1 MKSTAPWSVKGIAR
15 DTRETAKEAARKEG
29 LTVGEWLNQIIH
41 KAGSDD
47 MGSVEGLNGVK
58 AADLVLAMDRLNRRF
73 AKGEE
78 STDEALTQITTVL
91 ERLETRL
98 STVENAAGDTGPKRD
113 GGHDS
118 GRELDRIDAL
128 RSLEKALG
136 QIAVQFEKSQK
147 AAQDRLAE
155 TEGHISA
162 INDGLT
168 TRLAALEAKAAD
180 FSTASVAAAPADP
193 DFAERTGKRLRVLG
207 DEIKRGGD
215 QVRSLETLISR
226 LADQIDASEQR
237 SAEGVQRIADGMT
250 ALRGQVQALQQT
262 PVKSGPTRADI
273 VEMVEQAA
281 DARFAALRDDLPVAD
296 FPETGTADTLEPARA
311 FGTRTPDAASL
322 FDAASAFDAPADQ
335 PQDDPA
341 SAHTPEMAPSPIAP
355 TGSLY
360 DDPDDEEISVDTEFA
375 SAFDDLDLDVD
386 QPPTPLPGE
395 ETPPAATPD
404 DELEVDLDSEADEA
418 RRIAAEINQALNGG
432 LADDRARD
440 GFDAPGET
448 VAPPRAGAPVE
459 TVAQPHPPADDPQTD
474 QIGFAR
480 EEAAPARQPQAAP
493 KIATQRPVDPARIN
507 PGKLPRTPEG
517 KIDIA
522 RLTPKQKAILAARAR
537 KKREEALAA
546 AQATGPASEAAPTP
560 APKRARPVPIDTPDL
575 INDEQK
581 SILENVRSFFSRG
594 RSNDDGDEQSPISDA
609 ASAPAGEP
617 GAVKKKSDLDTSAA
631 KADRSQDG
639 ATLNQDGQLSAEQK
653 DAPRPAPTGPVFLE
667 NVHQIDTSTSGG
679 LLIREGKPTLFGY
692 LSLAAI
698 ALMIAAFVGL
708 RFFLPAKPP
717 SPARERTG
725 VPTISIPAD
734 ASLDNAGIIETP
746 APAPLN
752 TNQPRLAFLEA
763 MTVLSGEAGAE
774 DIEGAVALL
783 ETASAAGYAPAQ
795 FQLGEF
801 YKNGTYVDQNPGRAR
816 SWFQRAASGGN
827 VFAMHRLGYL
837 YAEGQG
843 GSADI
848 NTAIQ
853 WFEDAANFGFVD
865 SMFNLGTI
873 YDPITGNSLA
883 NVQDAE
889 KAYYWYALAA
899 LQGDNGAANKAGDLA
914 TRLDNRQKTRL
925 DAEIENWRARPT
937 NRTANENIVSE

>member
-47 MGSVEGLNGVK
+47 MGSVEGLDGVK
-58 AADLVLAMDRLNRRF
+58 AADLVSAMDRLNRRF
-73 AKGEE
+73 ARGEE
-78 STDEALTQITTVL
+78 STDEALTQITSVL
-91 ERLETRL
+91 ERLESRL
-98 STVENAAGDTGPKRD
+98 TTVEHQDDGAATGRD
-113 GGHDS
+113 S
-118 GRELDRIDAL
+118 ALTLDRIDAL

-136 QIAVQFEKSQK
+136 QIAVQFDKSQK

-155 TEGHISA
+155 TEGQISA
-162 INDGLT
+162 LSEGLSA
-168 TRLAALEAKAAD
+168 RLAALEAKTES
-180 FSTASVAAAPADP
+180 FASAGAPTPTDP

-237 SAEGVQRIADGMT
+237 SAEGVQRIADSMT

-281 DARFAALRDDLPVAD
+281 DARFAALRDD
-296 FPETGTADTLEPARA
+296 FPAGDGGLVDAEDALEPARA
-311 FGTRTPDAASL
+311 FGTRTPTQPTGL
-322 FDAASAFDAPADQ
+322 FDAASAFDAGVPNEQHPDDREPTA
-335 PQDDPA
+335 DPA
-341 SAHTPEMAPSPIAP
+341 ADLKTGASTVAP

-375 SAFDDLDLDVD
+375 SAFDDLDLDD
-386 QPPTPLPGE
+386 DRPPTPLAGE
-395 ETPPAATPD
+395 PKPTVNPVVE
-404 DELEVDLDSEADEA
+404 DELAVDLDSEADEA

-432 LADDRARD
+432 PVPAEPQDA
-440 GFDAPGET
+440 FAAPGET
-448 VAPPRAGAPVE
+448 VAPPRPRPDQVLQTPAAP
-459 TVAQPHPPADDPQTD
+459 TAAAAAQSSDHDPQTD

-480 EEAAPARQPQAAP
+480 DEQPQTE
-493 KIATQRPVDPARIN
+493 ATRRPVDPARIN

-546 AQATGPASEAAPTP
+546 AQATDTQATPSEAAGTP
-560 APKRARPVPIDTPDL
+560 RRTRPVPIDTPDL

-581 SILENVRSFFSRG
+581 SILENVRGFFSR
-594 RSNDDGDEQSPISDA
+594 RKSEDENTPGAPSGEPI
-609 ASAPAGEP
+609 APAAAP
-617 GAVKKKSDLDTSAA
+617 DTVKKKSELIEPDAVAPVTQTAELPGEPAA
-631 KADRSQDG
+631 R
-639 ATLNQDGQLSAEQK
+639 
-653 DAPRPAPTGPVFLE
+653 TGPAFLE
-667 NVHQIDTSTSGG
+667 NAHRIDTSTPGG
-679 LLIREGKPTLFGY
+679 LLVRDGKPTLFGF
-692 LSLAAI
+692 LALAAL
-698 ALMIAAFVGL
+698 ALMVFAFIGL
-708 RFFLPAKPP
+708 RIFFP
-717 SPARERTG
+717 SAPDRRTQTETS
-725 VPTISIPAD
+725 VPTLSIPAG
-734 ASLDNAGIIETP
+734 ASLDDASIIETP
-746 APAPLN
+746 PPITLN
-752 TNQPRLAFLEA
+752 SNQQRLNFLEA
-763 MTVLSGEAGAE
+763 MTVLSGNPNAQ
-774 DIEGAVALL
+774 DIEGAVDLL
-783 ETASAAGYAPAQ
+783 ETTSAGGYAPAQ

-827 VFAMHRLGYL
+827 IFAMHRLGYL

-853 WFEDAANFGFVD
+853 WFEDAANYGFVD

-873 YDPITGNSLA
+873 YDPITGNSP
-883 NVQDAE
+883 VDIQDTE

-899 LQGDNGAANKAGDLA
+899 LQGDNDAANKAGDLA
-914 TRLDNRQKTRL
+914 ARLDASQKTRL
-925 DAEIENWRARPT
+925 DGEIADWRARPT
-937 NRTANENIVSE
+937 NRTANENIIGE